1 MGAHPGLKT
10 VLLGIKDPD
19 LPNELTARGVEFS
32 SGRLGTGVD
41 LVFLGV
47 ESFKDLE
54 KLAKCRQH
62 IVSNGVVWVVYPKG
76 QKTLTRNDVIAAGK
90 PAGMV
95 DVKIVS
101 FSDTHTGLK
110 FVIPKDQR

>member
-1 MGAHPGLKT
+1 MGAKPGLKT
-10 VLLGIKDPD
+10 VLLGIKDPN
-19 LPNELTARGVEFS
+19 LANELGVRGVEFS
-32 SGRLGTGVD
+32 SGRLRRGTD

-47 ESFKDLE
+47 ESFKDLD
-54 KLAKCRQH
+54 KLGRCRQH

-76 QKTLTRNDVIAAGK
+76 QKALTRNDVIAAGE

>member
-1 MGAHPGLKT
+1 MGAKPGLKT
-10 VLLGIKDPD
+10 VLLGIKDPN
-19 LPNELTARGVEFS
+19 LANELGVRGVEFS
-32 SGRLGTGVD
+32 SGRLRRGTD

-47 ESFKDLE
+47 ESFKDLD
-54 KLAKCRQH
+54 KLGRCRQH

-76 QKTLTRNDVIAAGK
+76 QKALTRNDVIAAGE

-101 FSDTHTGLK
+101 CSDTHTGLK
-110 FVIPKDQR
+110 FVSPKDQR

>member
-1 MGAHPGLKT
+1 MGAKPGLKT
-10 VLLGIKDPD
+10 ILLGIKDPD
-19 LPNELTARGVEFS
+19 LPNELNARGVEFS
-32 SGRLGTGVD
+32 SGRLRTGAE

-47 ESFKDLE
+47 ESLKDLD
-54 KLAKCRQH
+54 KLGRCRQH
-62 IVSNGVVWVVYPKG
+62 IVSNGAVWVVYPKG
-76 QKTLTRNDVIAAGK
+76 QKALTRNDVIAAGK